1 MFLILIN
8 MIFHTFLVGIFFQF
22 AHSIIMLFLQLGH
35 STSIFARQFH
45 PDFYYLCAFYVVFTF
60 TTIGYSPIGSF
71 ISTVFLKARKAKGT
85 DLEYISSNLEEVLI
99 AYNKNTNQNLTAKDF
114 NLFINNS
121 EVVNAMALGHKTI
134 VVTAGLLRAE
144 PEMLQTVLAHEL
156 GHLHYGDSMVSIAI
170 IAGSYPIQICYWANY
185 IFMQIARVVVMILRF
200 IPILGLMSA
209 LFMWAVQLAC
219 LPLIAINWIGNK
231 IFDFVYLMNCRKTE
245 YRADEFASNLRYGD
259 SMIRFLE
266 YIAPYVEQGNIF
278 TQLFSTHPLVEN
290 RIERLQKIKVQ
301 N

>member
-1 MFLILIN
+1 

-22 AHSIIMLFLQLGH
+22 AHSLIMLFLKIGN

-121 EVVNAMALGHKTI
+121 
-134 VVTAGLLRAE
+134 
-144 PEMLQTVLAHEL
+144 
-156 GHLHYGDSMVSIAI
+156 
-170 IAGSYPIQICYWANY
+170 
-185 IFMQIARVVVMILRF
+185 
-200 IPILGLMSA
+200 
-209 LFMWAVQLAC
+209 
-219 LPLIAINWIGNK
+219 
-231 IFDFVYLMNCRKTE
+231 
-245 YRADEFASNLRYGD
+245 
-259 SMIRFLE
+259 
-266 YIAPYVEQGNIF
+266 
-278 TQLFSTHPLVEN
+278 
-290 RIERLQKIKVQ
+290 
-301 N
+301 

>member
-1 MFLILIN
+1 
-8 MIFHTFLVGIFFQF
+8 
-22 AHSIIMLFLQLGH
+22 
-35 STSIFARQFH
+35 
-45 PDFYYLCAFYVVFTF
+45 
-60 TTIGYSPIGSF
+60 
-71 ISTVFLKARKAKGT
+71 
-85 DLEYISSNLEEVLI
+85 
-99 AYNKNTNQNLTAKDF
+99 
-114 NLFINNS
+114 
-121 EVVNAMALGHKTI
+121 
-134 VVTAGLLRAE
+134 
-144 PEMLQTVLAHEL
+144 
-156 GHLHYGDSMVSIAI
+156 
-170 IAGSYPIQICYWANY
+170 
-185 IFMQIARVVVMILRF
+185 MQIARVVVMILRF

-231 IFDFVYLMNCRKTE
+231 IFDFVYLMNCRRTE